1 MAPSSFNNE
10 IIDLLSQ
17 KPENNGKPPKP
28 SMRFDARSVQD
39 SSLAQSLPGFLER
52 LARANQEMDTEGS
65 AAGFELTEEE
75 ASSQRH
81 IEIDLYAGVLQ
92 AAQQRR
98 LSSRVKLPSGGSFPV
113 SADEEDEEDE
123 HVSES
128 DVSQSEANNDEAGS
142 SSDESQASSST
153 ETSQP
158 ANKKRK
164 MAPLS
169 DSEPGVQRRHGKV
182 RVTSPALSARS
193 AGSSSSSG
201 SSIGSTRIIKIKVPP
216 KSPSQADDSDGSVSS
231 STPQRKII
239 ELRDPRNSPPS
250 SSSRSASRQ
259 STPSSVI
266 RLRVPDLSPSRAPAA
281 SRGGE
286 RPRPRRTSSDTDSSS
301 SSTGFRI
308 KLISSERIGTAE
320 GSQKGES

>member
-1 MAPSSFNNE
+1 
-10 IIDLLSQ
+10 
-17 KPENNGKPPKP
+17 
-28 SMRFDARSVQD
+28 MRFDARSMQD
-39 SSLAQSLPGFLER
+39 SGLAQSLPGFLER
-52 LARANQEMDTEGS
+52 LARANQEMDTEGG

-92 AAQQRR
+92 AAQQQR
-98 LSSRVKLPSGGSFPV
+98 LSSRVKLPSGRPFPL
-113 SADEEDEEDE
+113 SADEEDDE
-123 HVSES
+123 GGEGISES
-128 DVSQSEANNDEAGS
+128 DVSQSEANNDEVGS

-158 ANKKRK
+158 TNKKRK
-164 MAPLS
+164 MASLS
-169 DSEPGVQRRHGKV
+169 DSEPGAQRRHGKV

-193 AGSSSSSG
+193 TGSSSSSG

-231 STPQRKII
+231 STPLRKII

-250 SSSRSASRQ
+250 GSSRSASRQ

-281 SRGGE
+281 SQGSDQ
-286 RPRPRRTSSDTDSSS
+286 PRPRRTSSDTDSSS
-301 SSTGFRI
+301 CSTGFRI
-308 KLISSERIGTAE
+308 KLISSKRIGTAE
-320 GSQKGES
+320 GSRQGES

>member
-1 MAPSSFNNE
+1 M
-10 IIDLLSQ
+10 
-17 KPENNGKPPKP
+17 
-28 SMRFDARSVQD
+28 QD

-52 LARANQEMDTEGS
+52 LARANQEMNTEGG

-92 AAQQRR
+92 AAQQQQ
-98 LSSRVKLPSGGSFPV
+98 LSSRVKLPSGQPFPL
-113 SADEEDEEDE
+113 SADEKDEEE
-123 HVSES
+123 ESISES

-158 ANKKRK
+158 TNKKRK
-164 MAPLS
+164 IVSLS

-193 AGSSSSSG
+193 TGSSSSSG

-216 KSPSQADDSDGSVSS
+216 KSPSQADDSDSSVS

-239 ELRDPRNSPPS
+239 ELRDPRSSPPS
-250 SSSRSASRQ
+250 GSSRSASRQ

-281 SRGGE
+281 SQGSDRS
-286 RPRPRRTSSDTDSSS
+286 RPRRTSSDSDSSS

-308 KLISSERIGTAE
+308 KLISSKRTGTAE
-320 GSQKGES
+320 GSRQGES